1 MAFILH
7 SPLESRL
14 HSVPQYVCTE
24 LHVCTTMRRGFH
36 GNIKTYIRIKLPRT
50 NLSFFRETLFHP
62 IFFIVNSRDI
72 DNPLNPWVQVYKG
85 ELKLEEGAH
94 FHDRPALDIVIRK
107 FRTAK
112 LTAYAAGLFFTVS
125 KRFGTV

>member
-1 MAFILH
+1 M
-7 SPLESRL
+7 
-14 HSVPQYVCTE
+14 
-24 LHVCTTMRRGFH
+24 
-36 GNIKTYIRIKLPRT
+36 
-50 NLSFFRETLFHP
+50 FHP
-62 IFFIVNSRDI
+62 VFFIVNSRDI

-125 KRFGTV
+125 KRFGTVWVLFWQFGNLVIDVVVISKVRLENGWISKQMI

>member
-1 MAFILH
+1 MKCCFIQF
-7 SPLESRL
+7 S
-14 HSVPQYVCTE
+14 
-24 LHVCTTMRRGFH
+24 
-36 GNIKTYIRIKLPRT
+36 YIHDLI
-50 NLSFFRETLFHP
+50 
-62 IFFIVNSRDI
+62 NSRDI

-125 KRFGTV
+125 KRFETL